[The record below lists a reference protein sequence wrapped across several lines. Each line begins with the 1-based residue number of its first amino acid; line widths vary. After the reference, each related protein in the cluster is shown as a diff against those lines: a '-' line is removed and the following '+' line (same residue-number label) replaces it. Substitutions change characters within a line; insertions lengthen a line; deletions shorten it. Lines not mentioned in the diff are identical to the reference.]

1 VTQQPAIQRGE
12 VYLVVYTFPHEQM
25 AKERP
30 ILILQTDLDN
40 ANDRY
45 PLVLAA
51 PITTQKTERI
61 YEQDIFLPAGEANLK
76 QDSKVMLGLTQP
88 FPKAHLGKRLGR
100 ISDGRM
106 RLVEIKLLRLFGF
119 VSPRS
124 RS

>member
-1 VTQQPAIQRGE
+1 MIHQPAIRRGE
-12 VYLVVYTFPHEQM
+12 VYLVAYTFPHEQT

-30 ILILQTDLDN
+30 VLILQTDLDN

-61 YEQDIFLPAGEANLK
+61 YEQDVFLPVGEANLK
-76 QDSKVMLGLTQP
+76 EDSKVMLGLTQP
-88 FPKAHLGKRLGR
+88 FAKVRLGLQMGR
-100 ISDGRM
+100 ISNSRM

-119 VSPRS
+119 VSPRP

>member
-1 VTQQPAIQRGE
+1 MTRQPALRRGE
-12 VYLVVYTFPHEQM
+12 VYLVTYTFPHEQA
-25 AKERP
+25 AKDRP
-30 ILILQTDLDN
+30 ILTLQTDLDN

-61 YEQDIFLPAGEANLK
+61 YEQDVFLPAGEANLK

-88 FPKAHLGKRLGR
+88 FPKAHLGIRLGR
-100 ISDGRM
+100 ISNGRM

-119 VSPRS
+119 VSPRP